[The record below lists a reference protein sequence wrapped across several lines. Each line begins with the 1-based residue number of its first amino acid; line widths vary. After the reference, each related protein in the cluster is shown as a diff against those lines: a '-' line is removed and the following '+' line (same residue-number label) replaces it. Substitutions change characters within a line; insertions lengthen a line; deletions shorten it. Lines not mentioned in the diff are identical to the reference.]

1 VSSMRFLLLISIF
14 LMFAGIG
21 PAKAQD
27 IRLDYPPAEINI
39 DSLIQ
44 DSLNKLFILNHKPL
58 TAAERALVVFKKE
71 STAYGEYVKYYL
83 ENIEWYSFAIPRVT
97 LYATK
102 KTHSNLEWIFYIFL
116 FLFFFTA
123 VLGKY
128 SNGLLR
134 KLWKIYIN
142 DGFIYRQSKDQMS
155 QLPLFSIALNV
166 LFIFSGGI
174 FLFFGMDWDYQFTG
188 NLRWYILL
196 SSFAVIALIYLFKN
210 IFLRILGWAFGQEEA
225 FEDYLF
231 VVFLNNKL
239 MGLILLFAS
248 FLMAFSSSSSSIFI
262 FKFTLFLIALMF
274 IYRFLRGYQVFS
286 RQSRIGLFSLLLA
299 FISLELIPSAVVV
312 KLLGKTIDLFVAGI
326 L

>member
-1 VSSMRFLLLISIF
+1 MRFLLLISIF
-14 LMFAGIG
+14 LMFAGIR

-27 IRLDYPPAEINI
+27 TSLNYPPAEINI

-58 TAAERALVVFKKE
+58 TAAEKSLVVFKKE

-83 ENIEWYSFAIPRVT
+83 ENIQWYSLTIPRGA

-102 KTHSNLEWIFYIFL
+102 KTRSNLEWIFYTFL
-116 FLFFFTA
+116 FLFLFTA
-123 VLGKY
+123 ILGKY

-142 DGFIYRQSKDQMS
+142 DGFIYRQSKDQMA
-155 QLPLFSIALNV
+155 QQPLLSIALNV
-166 LFIFSGGI
+166 LFIFSTGL
-174 FLFFGMDWDYQFTG
+174 FVFFGMDWDLQFTG
-188 NLRWYILL
+188 NMRWYLLL
-196 SSFAVIALIYLFKN
+196 SSFAVIALIYIFKN
-210 IFLRILGWAFGQEEA
+210 IFFRILGWAFGQDEV

-248 FLMAFSSSSSSIFI
+248 FLMAFSSTSSSIFI

-274 IYRFLRGYQVFS
+274 LYRLLRGYQVFS

-312 KLLGKTIDLFVAGI
+312 KFLGKTIDLFVTGI

>member
-1 VSSMRFLLLISIF
+1 MRFHLYIALF
-14 LMFAGIG
+14 MMFACTTT
-21 PAKAQD
+21 AKAQD
-27 IRLDYPPAEINI
+27 ISLEYAPSEINI

-58 TAAERALVVFKKE
+58 TAAERSLVVIKKE
-71 STAYGEYVKYYL
+71 KSVYGEYVKYYL
-83 ENIEWYSFAIPRVT
+83 DNTQWYSLAIPRGT

-102 KTHSNLEWIFYIFL
+102 KTRPNLEWIFYSFL
-116 FLFFFTA
+116 FLFLFTA

-134 KLWKIYIN
+134 KLWKVYIN

-155 QLPLFSIALNV
+155 QQPLLSIALNV
-166 LFIFSGGI
+166 LFIFSGGL
-174 FLFFGMDWDYQFTG
+174 FLFFGLDWDHQFTG

-196 SSFAVIALIYLFKN
+196 SSIAVIALVYLFKN
-210 IFLRILGWAFGQEEA
+210 IFFRILGWAFRQEEA

-248 FLMAFSSSSSSIFI
+248 FLMAFSSATSSIYI
-262 FKFTLFLIALMF
+262 FKFTLFLITLMLL
-274 IYRFLRGYQVFS
+274 YRLLRGYQVFS

-299 FISLELIPSAVVV
+299 FISLELIPSAVIV
-312 KLLGKTIDLFVAGI
+312 KFLGKTIDLFVTGI
-326 L
+326 S